1 MCECRAQWVLHPD
14 AKLFVAGR
22 SSDFFDPV
30 ALAQQYPDLDER
42 ALKLLESPN
51 ARYGDRGR
59 VLSSMEPGN
68 VGDRFNQ
75 QHTVLTPS
83 KL

>member
-1 MCECRAQWVLHPD
+1 MLHAN
-14 AKLFVAGR
+14 AKLFVVGR

-30 ALAQQYPDLDER
+30 ALSQQYPDLDER
-42 ALKLLESPN
+42 ALKLLEPPN

-68 VGDRFNQ
+68 VGDRFDQ
-75 QHTVLTPS
+75 RHTVLSPS